1 MFSLK
6 KSNIKKEQRES
17 RGGSSENEKKTRNKR
32 KGEFTFRI

>member
-17 RGGSSENEKKTRNKR
+17 RGGSSENENQKEKK
-32 KGEFTFRI
+32 G